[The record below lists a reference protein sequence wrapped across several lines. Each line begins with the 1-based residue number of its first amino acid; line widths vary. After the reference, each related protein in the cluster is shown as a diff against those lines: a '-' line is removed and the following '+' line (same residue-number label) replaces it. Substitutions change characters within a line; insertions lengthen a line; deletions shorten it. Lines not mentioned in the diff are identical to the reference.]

1 MASTL
6 VNNISLTPE
15 PFSPSVFSSFSWLTP
30 RVSLGRDEEKSPRKS
45 STASVAEE
53 SPTKDDEDG
62 DSSSGLDFEFRLHDP
77 VTMITADE
85 LFSNG
90 KLVPLHVTSTHAN
103 KTAAASDLG
112 SVGFRPL
119 DLPKKTNK
127 SEFATSIDPHVL
139 SPRAP
144 RCSSRWRDLLGLK
157 KAALAAKPD
166 QNPPKQSS
174 ASISSVSTPTRN
186 PNASTRGGG
195 GGGGG
200 LKYFLNRGHKASSE
214 SSYINRSLPRGGES
228 ESVSISARL
237 SLSSSSSSGRD
248 HEELPRLSLDSDRSR
263 NPTRLRISKVQQQ
276 QQRQVQGGGCKSKSR
291 VMIPVNNAS
300 VESPRMNSY
309 GKIVFQGLER
319 SSSSP
324 STFNGG
330 PRAKHR
336 GVERSYSAN
345 VRVTPVLNVPVCS
358 LRGSAKNVFGFGQLF
373 SPQQKKDGNVTG
385 RAGGGRGHRQMK

>member
-15 PFSPSVFSSFSWLTP
+15 SFSSSAFSSFSWLSP
-30 RVSLGRDEEKSPRKS
+30 RVSFGRDEEKPLRKS
-45 STASVAEE
+45 SMPSVAVD
-53 SPTKDDEDG
+53 SPTKDGDG
-62 DSSSGLDFEFRLHDP
+62 DSSPVFDFEFRLHDP

-85 LFSNG
+85 LFSDG
-90 KLVPLHVTSTHAN
+90 KLVPLHVTSIHAN
-103 KTAAASDLG
+103 KTTTVPDLVPMG
-112 SVGFRPL
+112 IRVQ
-119 DLPKKTNK
+119 DLPKKTIR
-127 SEFATSIDPHVL
+127 SEVVASIDPHVL
-139 SPRAP
+139 SPKAP
-144 RCSSRWRDLLGLK
+144 RCSRRWRDLLGLK
-157 KAALAAKPD
+157 KAALSGKPD
-166 QNPPKQSS
+166 RNSQKQPS
-174 ASISSVSTPTRN
+174 ASISSVATPLSS
-186 PNASTRGGG
+186 PNTSSRG

-200 LKYFLNRGHKASSE
+200 LKHFLNRGHKASSE
-214 SSYINRSLPRGGES
+214 SYINLSLLRGSES
-228 ESVSISARL
+228 EAEPESLSISARL

-248 HEELPRLSLDSDRSR
+248 HEEFPRFSLDSDRSR
-263 NPTRLRISKVQQQ
+263 NPARLRVSKGQL
-276 QQRQVQGGGCKSKSR
+276 QQRQVQGGGCKSRSR
-291 VMIPVNNAS
+291 ATIPVNGAS

-358 LRGSAKNVFGFGQLF
+358 LRGSAKNAFGFGQLF
-373 SPQQKKDGNVTG
+373 ASQQKKEVSITG
-385 RAGGGRGHRQMK
+385 RAGGGRGPGK